1 MVKRH
6 ASFPLDTWTW
16 TAGGSSSLPAARVAA
31 GTSSSPSG
39 FSSLDESDE
48 EEDDDDDD
56 DDDEED
62 DDFSFS
68 LFVDCFSS
76 SSLSL
81 SSSLCSSSDP
91 GGRLL

>member
-39 FSSLDESDE
+39 FSSSDESDE
-48 EEDDDDDD
+48 EEDDDDD

>member
-1 MVKRH
+1 M
-6 ASFPLDTWTW
+6 
-16 TAGGSSSLPAARVAA
+16 ARVAA

-39 FSSLDESDE
+39 FSSSDESDDE
-48 EEDDDDDD
+48 EDDDD

-81 SSSLCSSSDP
+81 SFSLCSSSDP